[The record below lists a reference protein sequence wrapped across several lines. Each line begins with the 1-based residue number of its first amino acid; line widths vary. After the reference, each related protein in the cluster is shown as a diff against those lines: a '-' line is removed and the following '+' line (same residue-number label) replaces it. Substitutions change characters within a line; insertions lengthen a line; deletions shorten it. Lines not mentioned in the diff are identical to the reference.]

1 MTIRTHTKRIN
12 KSRVVMSQY
21 KKQVEQIINLGAN
34 NVRNTAVKSINQ
46 RSSSGVTYTKYNPRR
61 THTASAAG
69 QPPNTDTGYLA
80 NNIYVVIDGDRMG
93 ADIESRA
100 DYSEALEFGTS
111 KMQARPFMQPALE
124 EERPKVRS
132 LFARLRARGV

>member
-21 KKQVEQIINLGAN
+21 KKQVERIINLGAN